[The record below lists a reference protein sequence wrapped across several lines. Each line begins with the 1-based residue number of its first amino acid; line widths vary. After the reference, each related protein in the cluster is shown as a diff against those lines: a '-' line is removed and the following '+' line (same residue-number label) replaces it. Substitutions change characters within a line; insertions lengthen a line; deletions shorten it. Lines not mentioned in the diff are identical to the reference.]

1 MPSGLGPALPLA
13 ARVACDEPAATHD
26 EESEEQC
33 KYCLQPA
40 DAEEGGELM
49 SPCACRTPVH
59 QRCLLQW
66 LLQSRRGNVVQCE
79 ICHTNWQGMLPVPLV
94 GEHLAAQRQLGGSG
108 VPADLDAI
116 AAVAAVRELANQL
129 LLHREREL
137 RRDAEARA
145 AAAEDR
151 ALAMEVLQN
160 QANHLA
166 GRVNTLER
174 TNRQL
179 KQEVEQQKAQQ
190 RKMRRLHMPVG
201 AALSSAAGFAAGWL
215 AQQRLGHQA
224 AREGQ
229 PQRRNR

>member
-1 MPSGLGPALPLA
+1 M
-13 ARVACDEPAATHD
+13 
-26 EESEEQC
+26 
-33 KYCLQPA
+33 
-40 DAEEGGELM
+40 
-49 SPCACRTPVH
+49 
-59 QRCLLQW
+59 
-66 LLQSRRGNVVQCE
+66 
-79 ICHTNWQGMLPVPLV
+79 PLV